1 MDATITVHRR
11 SIGTPIEFRTNVLF
25 ASSFEK
31 ALQDG
36 NGSELEQMIDKIKK
50 LHDYVP
56 ETEDSFV
63 SEPHVFNTI
72 RADGHRWYCVARTCV
87 TAQEFESLKRN
98 RLEIMWVPEPY
109 QTLTD
114 WTLDIKEASRDIK
127 LFV

>member
-1 MDATITVHRR
+1 MSATITVHRR
-11 SIGTPIEFRTNVLF
+11 TVGTPIEFKTNVLF

-36 NGSELEQMIDKIKK
+36 DGPKLEQMIDKIKK

-56 ETEDSFV
+56 ESEDSFV
-63 SEPHVFNTI
+63 SEPHIFSQRI
-72 RADGHRWYCVARTCV
+72 GDGRTRWCVMRTCV

-114 WTLDIKEASRDIK
+114 WTLNIKEASKDLK

>member
-11 SIGTPIEFRTNVLF
+11 NTGTPIEFRTNVLF

-36 NGSELEQMIDKIKK
+36 NATELEQMIVKIKK

-56 ETEDSFV
+56 ESEDSFV
-63 SEPHVFNTI
+63 SEPHVFDTI

-87 TAQEFESLKRN
+87 TAQEFEHLERG
-98 RLEIMWVPEPY
+98 LEIMWVPEPY

-114 WTLDIKEASRDIK
+114 WTLDIKEASKDLK
-127 LFV
+127 LFI